1 MYFNFDLRGLI
12 PLLLIMLTL
21 SVIGIWKLV
30 EVIIWLINHV
40 RIV

>member
-1 MYFNFDLRGLI
+1 MIELNLKGLV

-30 EVIIWLINHV
+30 EVIIWLFNHV